1 MVEKEKAIMERT
13 WILLWLVKVCN
24 GPNEN
29 GVGKGIDMMKRNEFS
44 KTQLKMIILDEAD
57 K

>member
-1 MVEKEKAIMERT
+1 MEKEKAIMERT
-13 WILLWLVKVCN
+13 WILLWLVKVCY